1 MKIFNSKQIFL
12 AGTLLAGTALSA
24 NALVVY
30 GKTNSEAEVKYVA
43 ENAGSFLYST
53 VSVGGGSAGSAN
65 YLGNGWFLT
74 ANHVGGLGV
83 GTRIYQNGKSA
94 TVSSVN
100 TVLNAKFGVD
110 LKLFHCDDISALTY
124 LTTAK
129 LPDANAFPTLMAP
142 LGVGNSIVSAGTQ
155 ITYVGA
161 GLARDAASNAAVD
174 SATAKASV
182 GSGIVRTG
190 TAEIILPS
198 NAVEN
203 SATNYFATWATQT
216 EGSTQAGPGDSGGG
230 AFANIGGVDYL
241 IGVMT
246 MVGNFVDDKNP
257 SNIYFG
263 ERDLSK
269 QDYSLTLSVNLQDYV
284 GTIESIIAAPEPS
297 AFAWFAGTFAL
308 FLAGTRRRRRK

>member
-1 MKIFNSKQIFL
+1 MKIFNSKQILL

-30 GKTNSEAEVKYVA
+30 GKTNADAAVNYSD
-43 ENAGSFLYST
+43 ENAGSFLYS
-53 VSVGGGSAGSAN
+53 VVKVGGNRQGSAN
-65 YLGNGWFLT
+65 NLGNGWFLT
-74 ANHVGGLGV
+74 ADHVSV
-83 GTRIYQNGKSA
+83 GEETLISQNGKIA
-94 TVSSVN
+94 KVSSVN
-100 TVLNAKFGVD
+100 TVLKTKYGVD
-110 LKLFHCDDISALTY
+110 LKLFHCDDVSALTY
-124 LTTAK
+124 LTSAK
-129 LPDANAFPTLMAP
+129 LLAADAFPTLNKP
-142 LGVGNSIVSAGTQ
+142 LGVESSIDSAGTQ

-161 GLARDAASNAAVD
+161 GHGRDASSDRNLT
-174 SATAKASV
+174 SATATAS
-182 GSGIVRTG
+182 GSCVVRTG

-198 NAVEN
+198 NAFEN

-216 EGSTQAGPGDSGGG
+216 AGSTQAGGGDSGGG

-246 MVGNFVDDKNP
+246 NVGNFVGGGS

-269 QDYSLTLSVNLQDYV
+269 QDYSLTFSVNLQDYV

>member
-30 GKTNSEAEVKYVA
+30 GKTNAEAAVNYSD
-43 ENAGSFLYST
+43 ENAGSFLYS
-53 VSVGGGSAGSAN
+53 VVKVGGNGVGSAN

-74 ANHVGGLGV
+74 ADHVSV
-83 GTRIYQNGKSA
+83 GAGTLIYQNGKSA
-94 TVSSVN
+94 KVSSVN
-100 TVLNAKFGVD
+100 TVLKTKYGVD
-110 LKLFHCDDISALTY
+110 LELFHCDDVSALTY

-142 LGVGNSIVSAGTQ
+142 SGVGSSIDSAGTQ

-161 GLARDAASNAAVD
+161 GYGRSASSDSNLT
-174 SATAKASV
+174 SATARASANCV
-182 GSGIVRTG
+182 VRTG
-190 TAEIILPS
+190 MAEIILPS
-198 NAVEN
+198 NAIEN

-216 EGSTQAGPGDSGGG
+216 TGSTQASSGDSGGG
-230 AFANIGGVDYL
+230 AFANIGGENYL

-246 MVGNFVDDKNP
+246 NVGNFVNDKNP

-269 QDYSLTLSVNLQDYV
+269 QDYSLTVSVNLQDYV

-308 FLAGTRRRRRK
+308 LLAGTRRRRRK

>member
-1 MKIFNSKQIFL
+1 MKIFNSKQILL

-30 GKTNSEAEVKYVA
+30 GKTNADAAVNYSD
-43 ENAGSFLYST
+43 ENAGSFLYS
-53 VSVGGGSAGSAN
+53 VVKVGGNGTGSAN

-74 ANHVGGLGV
+74 ADHVSVGV
-83 GTRIYQNGKSA
+83 GTLISQNGKSA
-94 TVSSVN
+94 KVSSVN
-100 TVLNAKFGVD
+100 TVLKTKYGVD
-110 LKLFHCDDISALTY
+110 LELFHCDDVSALTY
-124 LTTAK
+124 LTSAK
-129 LPDANAFPTLMAP
+129 LLAADAFPTLSKP
-142 LGVGNSIVSAGTQ
+142 LGVESSIDSAGTQ

-161 GLARDAASNAAVD
+161 GHGRSTSSDRNLT
-174 SATAKASV
+174 SATATAS
-182 GSGIVRTG
+182 GSCVVRTG

-198 NAVEN
+198 NALEN

-216 EGSTQAGPGDSGGG
+216 AGSTQASRGDSGGG

-246 MVGNFVDDKNP
+246 NVRNFVGDKNP

>member
-1 MKIFNSKQIFL
+1 MKIFNSKQILL

-30 GKTNSEAEVKYVA
+30 GKTNADAAVNYSD
-43 ENAGSFLYST
+43 ENAGSFLYS
-53 VSVGGGSAGSAN
+53 VVKVGGNGQGSAN

-74 ANHVGGLGV
+74 ADHVSVGV
-83 GTRIYQNGKSA
+83 GTLISQNGKSA
-94 TVSSVN
+94 KVSSVN
-100 TVLNAKFGVD
+100 TVLKTKYGVD
-110 LKLFHCDDISALTY
+110 LKLFHCDDVSALTY
-124 LTTAK
+124 LTSAK
-129 LPDANAFPTLMAP
+129 LLAADAFPTLSKP
-142 LGVGNSIVSAGTQ
+142 LGVESSIDSAGTQ

-161 GLARDAASNAAVD
+161 GHGRDARSDRNLT
-174 SATAKASV
+174 SATATAS
-182 GSGIVRTG
+182 GSCVVRTG

-198 NAVEN
+198 NAFEN

-216 EGSTQAGPGDSGGG
+216 AGSTQAGIGDSGGG

-246 MVGNFVDDKNP
+246 NVVNFVGDENP

-269 QDYSLTLSVNLQDYV
+269 RDYSLTLSVNLQNYV

>member
-1 MKIFNSKQIFL
+1 MKIFNSKQILL

-30 GKTNSEAEVKYVA
+30 GKTNADAAVNYSD
-43 ENAGSFLYST
+43 ENAGSFLYS
-53 VSVGGGSAGSAN
+53 VVKVGGNGQGSAN

-74 ANHVGGLGV
+74 ADRVSVGV
-83 GTRIYQNGKSA
+83 GTLISQNGKSA
-94 TVSSVN
+94 KVSSVN
-100 TVLNAKFGVD
+100 TVLKTKYGVD
-110 LKLFHCDDISALTY
+110 LKLFHCDDVSALTY
-124 LTTAK
+124 LTSAK
-129 LPDANAFPTLMAP
+129 LLAADAFPTLSKP
-142 LGVGNSIVSAGTQ
+142 LGVESSIDSAGTQ

-161 GLARDAASNAAVD
+161 GCGRDASSDRNLT
-174 SATAKASV
+174 SATATASTNYCV
-182 GSGIVRTG
+182 VRTG

-198 NAVEN
+198 NAFEN

-216 EGSTQAGPGDSGGG
+216 AGSTQAGRGDSGGG

-246 MVGNFVDDKNP
+246 NVGNFVDDKNP

-269 QDYSLTLSVNLQDYV
+269 RDYSLTLSVNLKDYV